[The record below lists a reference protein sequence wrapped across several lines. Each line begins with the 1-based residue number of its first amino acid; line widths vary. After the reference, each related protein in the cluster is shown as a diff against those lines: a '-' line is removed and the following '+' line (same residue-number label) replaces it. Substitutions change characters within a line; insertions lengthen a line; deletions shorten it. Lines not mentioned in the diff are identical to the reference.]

1 MPYCTIEEA
10 WSQSFNPDSEENTS
24 DFKPY
29 DEKYV
34 PNKDVDLEP
43 SNLYNEDG
51 EKIACTKK
59 MVVKKRVPNMSRTYN
74 RLPEHTGNPSRFNDE
89 NGKKRLVISNKK
101 RHLDD
106 SNKYPNY
113 MNSDLP
119 INKSN
124 YNLYEELD
132 DEYRKNNR
140 EIEQSSMMEDFKN
153 IEQDTIS
160 YYREDDEIKKLRKE
174 NESLKNIIEELKSN
188 KNDDKDSILD
198 LLVFIFS
205 GIMIILMMENF
216 TKLVRKI

>member
-89 NGKKRLVISNKK
+89 NLVDI
-101 RHLDD
+101 
-106 SNKYPNY
+106 Y
-113 MNSDLP
+113 
-119 INKSN
+119 
-124 YNLYEELD
+124 
-132 DEYRKNNR
+132 
-140 EIEQSSMMEDFKN
+140 
-153 IEQDTIS
+153 S
-160 YYREDDEIKKLRKE
+160 YYAIIGLSSPDANIKANALFMGEDAAIW
-174 NESLKNIIEELKSN
+174 
-188 KNDDKDSILD
+188 
-198 LLVFIFS
+198 
-205 GIMIILMMENF
+205 
-216 TKLVRKI
+216 